1 MPSSDVH
8 KGQLQSVL
16 QSKGIRFHVKTGGAK
31 YECHLQDRS
40 SYERV
45 KATRTNSSDSQAS
58 SSSASTASSNH

>member
-1 MPSSDVH
+1 MPSSDIQ

-16 QSKGIRFHVKTGGAK
+16 ESKGIRFHVKTGGAK

-45 KATRTNSSDSQAS
+45 KATRTNSSDSQTS
-58 SSSASTASSNH
+58 SSSASTVSSTH

>member
-1 MPSSDVH
+1 MPSSDVQ

-16 QSKGIRFHVKTGGAK
+16 ETKGIRFHVKTGGAK

-45 KATRTNSSDSQAS
+45 KATRTNSSDSQTS
-58 SSSASTASSNH
+58 SSSASTVSSTH

>member
-1 MPSSDVH
+1 MPSSDIQ

-16 QSKGIRFHVKTGGAK
+16 GNKGIRFHVKTGGAK

-40 SYERV
+40 SYERI

-58 SSSASTASSNH
+58 SSSASTVSSNH